1 MQQQQ
6 PQSSPPP
13 SSRRRARHQGHQNH
27 QNHQSPQGRKSSL
40 TRASVDHDDDV
51 DSGEL
56 SPQSRRRHQSRQSS
70 ARLRERQRQRIHNA
84 EEDVSKL
91 EDYVR
96 SLQQTIDV
104 HRHQTAASGG
114 PDILGAME
122 IMHPNIAQQ
131 QHQAQQCSGSNSD
144 EEGRRNFDARVRQLI
159 LSLSEAMHQLGG
171 CVERIDVLKQ
181 LLVGRIGLTEQALLD
196 EMQQQR
202 SSSSDAMSISPP
214 PYSMTE
220 SNMRKHTSGNS
231 PSNSG
236 NNSGSNSGSS
246 SNTLG
251 GNSYATTGPPSKVA
265 KTDGSS
271 RIPISFLVDEEQA
284 DSSGVA

>member
-6 PQSSPPP
+6 QQPHSSPPP
-13 SSRRRARHQGHQNH
+13 PSRRRAHR
-27 QNHQSPQGRKSSL
+27 QNHQSPQSRKNSL
-40 TRASVDHDDDV
+40 TRASAERGRGDHNDDI

-84 EEDVSKL
+84 EDEVSKL
-91 EDYVR
+91 ENYVR
-96 SLQQTIDV
+96 SLQQTIDM
-104 HRHQTAASGG
+104 HRHQTTISGG
-114 PDILGAME
+114 PDILGTMG
-122 IMHPNIAQQ
+122 IMHPNTAQQ
-131 QHQAQQCSGSNSD
+131 VQPSCSSD
-144 EEGRRNFDARVRQLI
+144 EESRRNFDARVRQLI

-181 LLVGRIGLTEQALLD
+181 LLVGRIGLTEQALLE
-196 EMQQQR
+196 EMQQLR
-202 SSSSDAMSISPP
+202 SSSSDSMSISPP

-251 GNSYATTGPPSKVA
+251 GNSYATAGPPSKVA
-265 KTDGSS
+265 KTDTSS

-284 DSSGVA
+284 DSSGGAA